1 MVPREIDLEEKRV
14 YVPTPMIQEPF
25 FSLPVDA
32 ALKVPEIVMPVPS
45 PVVAA
50 PTIPDITVSTPIAI
64 LPIPIVSEGS
74 EPVIQEPP
82 EPTVGHE
89 E

>member
-32 ALKVPEIVMPVPS
+32 APKVPKIVTPVT
-45 PVVAA
+45 AH
-50 PTIPDITVSTPIAI
+50 TN
-64 LPIPIVSEGS
+64 SERRFGTCY
-74 EPVIQEPP
+74 PG
-82 EPTVGHE
+82 TA
-89 E
+89 